1 MPDENINPIGTTQ
14 TSQNNQATTNQTWN
28 DDFVLNFWDS
38 ELKDPENNDKW
49 INDLEIEENN
59 MANSNSDQ
67 QDENDVIF
75 DDNVIF
81 EEKEETPQ
89 NTEEINIQNL
99 EEEQEEPKNNEYD
112 ISLDDEST
120 VDNSE
125 NDLNI
130 DLESKDEN
138 INNVSILLE
147 KRDEKTEKEN
157 EENRIEKEM
166 EENLDYNTDNIDVDW
181 VEEGEGQE
189 GQEEQEEQNDDF
201 SISLEEKPEVQEE
214 KEEKP
219 EVQEEREE
227 DPEIQEEGE
236 ENPEVQEE
244 GEEKTEVQKEVKE
257 KTEVQE
263 EGEEDPEVQEEEK
276 LEVQDE
282 ILDKEEL
289 EVKDNINSNL
299 EINFEDNSEDNENED
314 IIKFD
319 NLESDAN
326 GYIENDPDTE
336 LSNNDS
342 VDNINNVEDNLT
354 LEENLNNEDKQEDI
368 FSSSDLFQNDMP
380 ENDNN
385 TETKDS
391 LLENDTQQ
399 EPKIQDIQTKE
410 QNFNNSESIENS
422 DTTLRDDNLTENA
435 TDEQNALENTN
446 SVVDYSLN
454 EKQPIKQP
462 EIWDLLWKSPVDFSK
477 VLSDGIE
484 NNQNINL
491 DDNGSIVK
499 NQESDTWNFENL
511 NQWVENLQSNI
522 AENPDF
528 TMDYSESNQEVQSP
542 EFENNGSVP
551 IENPSKNQGDTQNF
565 QISENEDTNQN
576 TSEVNNWTTFV
587 SEENNS
593 LGGQLNN
600 NQNSQMQE
608 NVDKINEVIYPQ
620 NARELSNRPAN
631 NEGTQEITS
640 TLSLDQILDSELNS
654 NPQFTDNSQAVA
666 KNVQKSSWLLANKK
680 MIWIISWIL
689 IFLLAWFVF
698 VMAFPSKSFNRKI
711 GDVAINTQ
719 DEIEEIHNSWSD
731 DLNDQD
737 LIEEYEVSDTES
749 EKQLDETTD
758 TTLEEGNKTA
768 WSSVQV
774 FPDAEIDE
782 WDEILDENTPTDIEP
797 YICIGNDCEKES
809 NITSNTM
816 TIEEKKSVIS
826 DFKSYAQEYYN
837 LWDETQDKKL
847 VRYAA
852 QIMYLCDN
860 YQEQLENWE
869 WNNQESFENFESKVS
884 SLKDKMIKYF
894 GSINDIGNLN
904 WDSKAD
910 YEEVKNYIN
919 ARANEMN

>member
-1 MPDENINPIGTTQ
+1 MSDESTNPVWTTQ
-14 TSQNNQATTNQTWN
+14 TSQNNQTTTNQTWN

-38 ELKDPENNDKW
+38 ELKESENKDEW

-59 MANSNSDQ
+59 ITDINSDQ

-75 DDNVIF
+75 DENGIF

-99 EEEQEEPKNNEYD
+99 EEEQEEPKDNEYD

-120 VDNSE
+120 VDNPK

-138 INNVSILLE
+138 IKNDSILLE
-147 KRDEKTEKEN
+147 KRDEKTGKEN

-189 GQEEQEEQNDDF
+189 EQNDDF

-219 EVQEEREE
+219 
-227 DPEIQEEGE
+227 
-236 ENPEVQEE
+236 
-244 GEEKTEVQKEVKE
+244 
-257 KTEVQE
+257 
-263 EGEEDPEVQEEEK
+263 
-276 LEVQDE
+276 EVQDE

-326 GYIENDPDTE
+326 GYIENDSDTE

-342 VDNINNVEDNLT
+342 VNNINNVGDNLT

-368 FSSSDLFQNDMP
+368 FSASDLFQNDMP

-391 LLENDTQQ
+391 LLENNTQQ

-435 TDEQNALENTN
+435 TDEENALENTN
-446 SVVDYSLN
+446 SVVDYSLS

-528 TMDYSESNQEVQSP
+528 TMDYSKSNQEVQSP

-551 IENPSKNQGDTQNF
+551 IEDPSKNQGDSQNF
-565 QISENEDTNQN
+565 QISENEDMNQN
-576 TSEVNNWTTFV
+576 ISRVNNWVTFP

-620 NARELSNRPAN
+620 NTRELSNRPVN

-731 DLNDQD
+731 DLNNQD
-737 LIEEYEVSDTES
+737 LTEEYEVSDTES